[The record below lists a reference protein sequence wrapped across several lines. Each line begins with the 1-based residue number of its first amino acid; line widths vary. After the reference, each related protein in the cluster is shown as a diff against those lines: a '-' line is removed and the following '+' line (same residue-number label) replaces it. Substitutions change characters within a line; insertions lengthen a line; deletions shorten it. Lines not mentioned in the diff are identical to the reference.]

1 MKRLLAAAL
10 AAGSMLCQVPTA
22 QAVGTSASSAIL
34 MEAES
39 GRVLYEQ
46 NAHEERLIASITKLM
61 TALVALES
69 GHDLEETVTVGEAC
83 TRAEGSSLYLRP
95 GEEISLKGLLYGV
108 MLRSGNDAAL
118 AVAEHCGGSVEEF
131 VGRMNEK
138 AAQLGMVNSHFAN
151 PNGLNAEGHYSSAY
165 DMALLARA
173 CLENEA
179 LAEIAATKSATV
191 DGRVLTNHNKLLW
204 QYEGCIGLKT
214 GYTEKAGR
222 TLVSAAR
229 RGGMTLIAV
238 TLNDPDDWR
247 DHTALLDYGF
257 STYAPVTLTEEG
269 KAVAR
274 RPVSGSLVPFVEIQ
288 AAETVRIPVCE
299 EDKIDWVGPG
309 GAGGSSPGRR
319 QCGPDGLPG
328 ERRGGGLR
336 ASGVR
341 PGCGPCAPASW
352 WDLDSAYG
360 ALEQIKKERGES
372 AWRSACKSCCQPAG
386 WPPAER
392 WSSGS
397 RRGGSPSMGR
407 RHGWGTRRTWT
418 GTASRWMAGRSG
430 PAETGCI

>member
-1 MKRLLAAAL
+1 MKRLLA
-10 AAGSMLCQVPTA
+10 
-22 QAVGTSASSAIL
+22 
-34 MEAES
+34 
-39 GRVLYEQ
+39 
-46 NAHEERLIASITKLM
+46 
-61 TALVALES
+61 
-69 GHDLEETVTVGEAC
+69 
-83 TRAEGSSLYLRP
+83 
-95 GEEISLKGLLYGV
+95 
-108 MLRSGNDAAL
+108 AAL

-138 AAQLGMVNSHFAN
+138 AAQLGMMNSHFAN

-299 EDKIDWVGPG
+299 EDKIDWELQWDQEALEAPLR
-309 GAGGSSPGRR
+309 AGGS
-319 QCGPDGLPG
+319 
-328 ERRGGGLR
+328 
-336 ASGVR
+336 
-341 PGCGPCAPASW
+341 
-352 WDLDSAYG
+352 
-360 ALEQIKKERGES
+360 
-372 AWRSACKSCCQPAG
+372 
-386 WPPAER
+386 
-392 WSSGS
+392 
-397 RRGGSPSMGR
+397 
-407 RHGWGTRRTWT
+407 
-418 GTASRWMAGRSG
+418 AGRMICRVNG
-430 PAETGCI
+430 EEAACVPLVFAQDVERTLQPPGGIWTRLMELWNR

>member
-1 MKRLLAAAL
+1 MYFISLW
-10 AAGSMLCQVPTA
+10 
-22 QAVGTSASSAIL
+22 
-34 MEAES
+34 
-39 GRVLYEQ
+39 
-46 NAHEERLIASITKLM
+46 LIASITKLM

-179 LAEIAATKSATV
+179 LAEIATTKSATV

-222 TLVSAAR
+222 TLVSAA
-229 RGGMTLIAV
+229 
-238 TLNDPDDWR
+238 
-247 DHTALLDYGF
+247 
-257 STYAPVTLTEEG
+257 
-269 KAVAR
+269 
-274 RPVSGSLVPFVEIQ
+274 
-288 AAETVRIPVCE
+288 
-299 EDKIDWVGPG
+299 G
-309 GAGGSSPGRR
+309 GAR
-319 QCGPDGLPG
+319 
-328 ERRGGGLR
+328 
-336 ASGVR
+336 
-341 PGCGPCAPASW
+341 
-352 WDLDSAYG
+352 
-360 ALEQIKKERGES
+360 
-372 AWRSACKSCCQPAG
+372 
-386 WPPAER
+386 
-392 WSSGS
+392 
-397 RRGGSPSMGR
+397 
-407 RHGWGTRRTWT
+407 
-418 GTASRWMAGRSG
+418 
-430 PAETGCI
+430 

>member
-1 MKRLLAAAL
+1 
-10 AAGSMLCQVPTA
+10 MLCQVPTA

-299 EDKIDWVGPG
+299 EDKIDWELQWDQEALEAHLR
-309 GAGGSSPGRR
+309 AGGS
-319 QCGPDGLPG
+319 
-328 ERRGGGLR
+328 
-336 ASGVR
+336 
-341 PGCGPCAPASW
+341 
-352 WDLDSAYG
+352 
-360 ALEQIKKERGES
+360 
-372 AWRSACKSCCQPAG
+372 
-386 WPPAER
+386 
-392 WSSGS
+392 
-397 RRGGSPSMGR
+397 
-407 RHGWGTRRTWT
+407 
-418 GTASRWMAGRSG
+418 AGRMVCRVNG
-430 PAETGCI
+430 EEAACVALVFAQDVDRALQPPGGIWTRLMELWNR

>member
-257 STYAPVTLTEEG
+257 STYAPVTLTEE
-269 KAVAR
+269 R
-274 RPVSGSLVPFVEIQ
+274 SE
-288 AAETVRIPVCE
+288 
-299 EDKIDWVGPG
+299 
-309 GAGGSSPGRR
+309 
-319 QCGPDGLPG
+319 
-328 ERRGGGLR
+328 ERRVG
-336 ASGVR
+336 
-341 PGCGPCAPASW
+341 
-352 WDLDSAYG
+352 
-360 ALEQIKKERGES
+360 KE
-372 AWRSACKSCCQPAG
+372 CT
-386 WPPAER
+386 
-392 WSSGS
+392 S
-397 RRGGSPSMGR
+397 RCR
-407 RHGWGTRRTWT
+407 
-418 GTASRWMAGRSG
+418 
-430 PAETGCI
+430 

>member
-10 AAGSMLCQVPTA
+10 AAGSLLCQVPTA

-257 STYAPVTLTEEG
+257 STYAAVTLTEEG

-274 RPVSGSLVPFVEIQ
+274 RPVSGSLVPL
-288 AAETVRIPVCE
+288 CG
-299 EDKIDWVGPG
+299 DPG
-309 GAGGSSPGRR
+309 GRDGADPG
-319 QCGPDGLPG
+319 
-328 ERRGGGLR
+328 
-336 ASGVR
+336 V
-341 PGCGPCAPASW
+341 
-352 WDLDSAYG
+352 
-360 ALEQIKKERGES
+360 
-372 AWRSACKSCCQPAG
+372 
-386 WPPAER
+386 
-392 WSSGS
+392 
-397 RRGGSPSMGR
+397 
-407 RHGWGTRRTWT
+407 
-418 GTASRWMAGRSG
+418 
-430 PAETGCI
+430 

>member
-274 RPVSGSLVPFVEIQ
+274 R
-288 AAETVRIPVCE
+288 
-299 EDKIDWVGPG
+299 
-309 GAGGSSPGRR
+309 SPLWRSRR
-319 QCGPDGLPG
+319 Q
-328 ERRGGGLR
+328 RR
-336 ASGVR
+336 
-341 PGCGPCAPASW
+341 C
-352 WDLDSAYG
+352 
-360 ALEQIKKERGES
+360 
-372 AWRSACKSCCQPAG
+372 
-386 WPPAER
+386 
-392 WSSGS
+392 GS
-397 RRGGSPSMGR
+397 RCVKRTKSTGNSS
-407 RHGWGTRRTWT
+407 GTRR
-418 GTASRWMAGRSG
+418 RWRLLSG
-430 PAETGCI
+430 PAAVRAGWSAG

>member
-229 RGGMTLIAV
+229 RGGMAGPYRPAGLRIFHLCPGDA
-238 TLNDPDDWR
+238 DR
-247 DHTALLDYGF
+247 G
-257 STYAPVTLTEEG
+257 G
-269 KAVAR
+269 KGRGSAAR
-274 RPVSGSLVPFVEIQ
+274 
-288 AAETVRIPVCE
+288 VRQPGPLCG
-299 EDKIDWVGPG
+299 DPG
-309 GAGGSSPGRR
+309 GRDGADPG
-319 QCGPDGLPG
+319 
-328 ERRGGGLR
+328 
-336 ASGVR
+336 V
-341 PGCGPCAPASW
+341 
-352 WDLDSAYG
+352 
-360 ALEQIKKERGES
+360 
-372 AWRSACKSCCQPAG
+372 
-386 WPPAER
+386 
-392 WSSGS
+392 
-397 RRGGSPSMGR
+397 
-407 RHGWGTRRTWT
+407 
-418 GTASRWMAGRSG
+418 
-430 PAETGCI
+430 

>member
-1 MKRLLAAAL
+1 
-10 AAGSMLCQVPTA
+10 MLCQVPTA

-274 RPVSGSLVPFVEIQ
+274 QPGPL
-288 AAETVRIPVCE
+288 CG
-299 EDKIDWVGPG
+299 DPG
-309 GAGGSSPGRR
+309 GRDGADPG
-319 QCGPDGLPG
+319 
-328 ERRGGGLR
+328 
-336 ASGVR
+336 V
-341 PGCGPCAPASW
+341 
-352 WDLDSAYG
+352 
-360 ALEQIKKERGES
+360 
-372 AWRSACKSCCQPAG
+372 
-386 WPPAER
+386 
-392 WSSGS
+392 
-397 RRGGSPSMGR
+397 
-407 RHGWGTRRTWT
+407 
-418 GTASRWMAGRSG
+418 
-430 PAETGCI
+430 

>member
-1 MKRLLAAAL
+1 
-10 AAGSMLCQVPTA
+10 MLCQVPTA

-299 EDKIDWVGPG
+299 EDKIDWELQWDQEALR
-309 GAGGSSPGRR
+309 AGGS
-319 QCGPDGLPG
+319 
-328 ERRGGGLR
+328 
-336 ASGVR
+336 
-341 PGCGPCAPASW
+341 
-352 WDLDSAYG
+352 
-360 ALEQIKKERGES
+360 
-372 AWRSACKSCCQPAG
+372 
-386 WPPAER
+386 
-392 WSSGS
+392 
-397 RRGGSPSMGR
+397 
-407 RHGWGTRRTWT
+407 
-418 GTASRWMAGRSG
+418 AGRMVCRVNG
-430 PAETGCI
+430 EEAACVPLVFAQDVDRALQPPGGIWTRLMELWNR

>member
-1 MKRLLAAAL
+1 
-10 AAGSMLCQVPTA
+10 MLCQVPTA

-165 DMALLARA
+165 DMALLVRA
-173 CLENEA
+173 CLENDRSLRQGA
-179 LAEIAATKSATV
+179 TAQAEGPAETAATQSEAEG
-191 DGRVLTNHNKLLW
+191 GRVLTNHNKLLW

-288 AAETVRIPVCE
+288 AAEAVRITVCE
-299 EDKIDWVGPG
+299 EDKIDWELQWDQEALEAPLR
-309 GAGGSSPGRR
+309 AGGS
-319 QCGPDGLPG
+319 
-328 ERRGGGLR
+328 
-336 ASGVR
+336 
-341 PGCGPCAPASW
+341 
-352 WDLDSAYG
+352 
-360 ALEQIKKERGES
+360 
-372 AWRSACKSCCQPAG
+372 
-386 WPPAER
+386 
-392 WSSGS
+392 
-397 RRGGSPSMGR
+397 
-407 RHGWGTRRTWT
+407 
-418 GTASRWMAGRSG
+418 AGRMVCRVNG
-430 PAETGCI
+430 EEAACVPLVFAQDVDRALQPPGGIWTRLMELWNR